1 MAAALQRLSR
11 TTVSSLWRRSCSAAA
26 PVVDEKAAFLAR
38 ATLRPETKLAVEA
51 AEKLGEIPLSELLT
65 KRSK

>member
-1 MAAALQRLSR
+1 M
-11 TTVSSLWRRSCSAAA
+11 
-26 PVVDEKAAFLAR
+26 DEKAAFLAR

>member
-1 MAAALQRLSR
+1 M
-11 TTVSSLWRRSCSAAA
+11 
-26 PVVDEKAAFLAR
+26 DEKAEFLAR
-38 ATLRPETKLAVEA
+38 ATTRPETKLAVEA